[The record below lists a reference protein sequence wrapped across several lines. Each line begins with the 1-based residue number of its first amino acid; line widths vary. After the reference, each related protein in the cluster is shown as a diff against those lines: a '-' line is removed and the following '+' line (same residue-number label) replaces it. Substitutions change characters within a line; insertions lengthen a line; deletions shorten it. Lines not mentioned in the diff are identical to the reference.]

1 MALFQVFL
9 AGFLLSLSLCM
20 DLGVV
25 NIALIR
31 LGLTQGMRAALVFGL
46 GSCIGDMIYALSS
59 LSLVNLLLAHQAVR
73 VALWIGGSAVL
84 LWLAVK
90 MLRESMRAPA
100 EPAMPAPAAPAAVPT
115 DGPGANSQKLGLARE
130 FGRGVMLALSSPTA
144 ILWFAAVGGSVI
156 AAHASDRSAL
166 WPFFAGFFAAG
177 VLWTIAL
184 AALTGYAHRRLSANF
199 TRVLALLSAG
209 LFAYF
214 ALVVFVGGYKE
225 FV

>member
-1 MALFQVFL
+1 MALLQIFL

-25 NIALIR
+25 NVALIR
-31 LGLTQGMRAALVFGL
+31 LGLTRGLRAALVFGL

-59 LSLVNLLLAHQAVR
+59 LSLVNLLLAHKAVR
-73 VALWIGGSAVL
+73 LVLWIGGSAVL
-84 LWLAVK
+84 LWLTVK
-90 MLRESMRAPA
+90 MLRESRRT
-100 EPAMPAPAAPAAVPT
+100 PAAAAVAAA
-115 DGPGANSQKLGLARE
+115 GADPETLGLARE
-130 FGRGVMLALSSPTA
+130 FGRGIMLALSSPTA

-156 AAHASDRSAL
+156 AAHAKDRSAL
-166 WPFFAGFFAAG
+166 GPFFAGFFVAG
-177 VLWTIAL
+177 VLWTVAL

-214 ALVVFVGGYKE
+214 ALVVFVNGYKE

>member
-1 MALFQVFL
+1 MALLEVFC

-25 NIALIR
+25 NVALIR
-31 LGLTQGMRAALVFGL
+31 LGLTRGMRAALYFGL

-59 LSLVNLLLAHQAVR
+59 LSLVNLLLAHKAVR
-73 VALWIGGSAVL
+73 LVLWIGGSAVL
-84 LWLAVK
+84 LWLTVK
-90 MLRESMRAPA
+90 MLRESRRT
-100 EPAMPAPAAPAAVPT
+100 PAAPAVAVAAASADPRS
-115 DGPGANSQKLGLARE
+115 PGLARE
-130 FGRGVMLALSSPTA
+130 FGRGIMLALSSPTA

-156 AAHASDRSAL
+156 AAHAADRSAL

-177 VLWTIAL
+177 VLWTIAI

-199 TRVLALLSAG
+199 TRALALLSAG

-214 ALVVFVGGYKE
+214 ALVVFVNGYKE

>member
-1 MALFQVFL
+1 MALLEVFF

-25 NIALIR
+25 NVALIR
-31 LGLTQGMRAALVFGL
+31 IGLTRGMRRALYFGL
-46 GSCIGDMIYALSS
+46 GSCIGDMIYALAS
-59 LSLVNLLLAHQAVR
+59 LSLVNLLLAHKAVR
-73 VALWIGGSAVL
+73 LVLWIGGSAVL
-84 LWLAVK
+84 AWLTVR
-90 MLRESMRAPA
+90 MLRESRRT
-100 EPAMPAPAAPAAVPT
+100 PAAPAMAPADVDPQT
-115 DGPGANSQKLGLARE
+115 PALARE
-130 FGRGVMLALSSPTA
+130 FGRGIMLALSSPTA

-156 AAHASDRSAL
+156 AAHAADRAAL

-177 VLWTIAL
+177 VLWTIAI

-199 TRVLALLSAG
+199 TRALALLSAG

-214 ALVVFVGGYKE
+214 ALVVFVSGYKE